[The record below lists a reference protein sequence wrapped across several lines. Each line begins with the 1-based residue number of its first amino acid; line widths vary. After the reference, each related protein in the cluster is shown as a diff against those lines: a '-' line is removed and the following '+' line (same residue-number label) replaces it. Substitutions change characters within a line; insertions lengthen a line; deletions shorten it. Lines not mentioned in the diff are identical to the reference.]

1 MGGLALFAGLAG
13 GSAAVVSDGVLAAAN
28 NFFRVHPF
36 LASFCICAFK
46 ASTADCFAQCASFRA
61 PTPRENNSGHGGHR
75 ASGTTTGGFTETV
88 PSFNPRRTLAF
99 LCYGGL
105 YQGCGQE
112 LIYNHLFSALF
123 GSGTRA
129 RSVVAKVCF
138 DMLVVQP
145 FLSLPIAYLIKAPIF
160 GHSVGDAL
168 GQYRTDVAEKGLLKT
183 CWKVW
188 APTQVVSFAIVPAHL
203 RITFMACVS
212 FFWIIL
218 FSTIS
223 SSGSEK
229 NSERIKQQ

>member
-1 MGGLALFAGLAG
+1 LVPGTERTPRNHEKG
-13 GSAAVVSDGVLAAAN
+13 
-28 NFFRVHPF
+28 
-36 LASFCICAFK
+36 AFK
-46 ASTADCFAQCASFRA
+46 ASTADCFAQCVSFRA
-61 PTPRENNSGHGGHR
+61 PTPRENKSGR
-75 ASGTTTGGFTETV
+75 SDNRKSGTTTGGFTEAADTPPTQRRPAV
-88 PSFNPRRTLAF
+88 LPLFNPRRTLAF
-99 LCYGGL
+99 FCYGGL

-123 GSGTRA
+123 GSGTRP

-138 DMLVVQP
+138 DMLVIQP

-160 GHSVGDAL
+160 GRSVGDAL

-188 APTQVVSFAIVPAHL
+188 APTQVVSFAIVPTHL

-229 NSERIKQQ
+229 NSERIKQR